1 MGPMPYHWPVDAI
14 YHNFFPARQPLRL
27 TATVHRPPGG
37 RVLPRL
43 SIQRHDHGTL
53 ACLGRAR

>member
-1 MGPMPYHWPVDAI
+1 MDAV
-14 YHNFFPARQPLRL
+14 YDNFLPARQPLRL
-27 TATVHRPPGG
+27 TATMRRPLGR